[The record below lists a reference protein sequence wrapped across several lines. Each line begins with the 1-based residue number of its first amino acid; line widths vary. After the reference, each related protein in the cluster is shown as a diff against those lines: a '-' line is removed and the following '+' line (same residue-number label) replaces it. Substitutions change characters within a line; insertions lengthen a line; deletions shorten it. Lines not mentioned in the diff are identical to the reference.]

1 MGTVMG
7 RLNPHS
13 LQAFAGQPMQCTAG
27 QGSKRWGERE
37 KECTMG
43 TGRPDDLEVADDRG
57 AYGRYQR
64 IRGGVSRFGAW
75 RPDQVLVPIEMV
87 EPQLG
92 DLPSAPPIEGEEHE
106 DRTVADVPGVLGIEG
121 AQEFLHRLPGGPCR

>member
-7 RLNPHS
+7 RLNPQS
-13 LQAFAGQPMQCTAG
+13 LQAFAGQSVQRTAG

-37 KECTMG
+37 KECTLG
-43 TGRPDDLEVADDRG
+43 AGRPDDLEIADDRG

-75 RPDQVLVPIEMV
+75 CPDQVLVPIEMG
-87 EPQLG
+87 ESQLG
-92 DLPSAPPIEGEEHE
+92 DFPSAPAIEGKEHE
-106 DRTVADVPGVLGIEG
+106 DRTVADVPWVLGIEG
-121 AQEFLHRLPGGPCR
+121 AQEVVHRLPGGPCR

>member
-7 RLNPHS
+7 RLHPQS
-13 LQAFAGQPMQCTAG
+13 LQAFASQPMQCTAG
-27 QGSKRWGERE
+27 QGAKRWGERK

-43 TGRPDDLEVADDRG
+43 TGRADDLEVADDRG

-64 IRGGVSRFGAW
+64 IRDGVPRFGAW

-87 EPQLG
+87 ELQLG
-92 DLPSAPPIEGEEHE
+92 DFPSAPALEGAEHE
-106 DRTVADVPGVLGIEG
+106 DRTVADVPWVLGIEG
-121 AQEFLHRLPGGPCR
+121 A

>member
-7 RLNPHS
+7 CLNPQS
-13 LQAFAGQPMQCTAG
+13 LQAFAGQPMRRTAG
-27 QGSKRWGERE
+27 QGSKRWGERK

-43 TGRPDDLEVADDRG
+43 TGRADDLEVADDRG

-75 RPDQVLVPIEMV
+75 RPDQALVPIEMV
-87 EPQLG
+87 ELQLG
-92 DLPSAPPIEGEEHE
+92 DFPSAPAIEGEEHE
-106 DRTVADVPGVLGIEG
+106 DRPVADVPWVLGIEG
-121 AQEFLHRLPGGPCR
+121 AQEGLHRLPGGPGR